1 MANDRLVRRRSLRD
15 LFDDTAHMIKTD
27 LLGVVILTVSYYV
40 VLLIMLFALFGASVY
55 VAASVHKR
63 GPWLGESSSVGNRVV
78 RGASR
83 NRGRRLYVGDDGVFG
98 WANMACRQSF

>member
-40 VLLIMLFALFGASVY
+40 VLLIMLFALFG
-55 VAASVHKR
+55 
-63 GPWLGESSSVGNRVV
+63 ESSSVGNRVV